1 MAPPSSSRSLS
12 GGMERKSPFRKIPAV
27 LLRPTIA
34 RNAFASFSVF
44 LQERYCFLDSIEQVY
59 VLFVLRTPQLI

>member
-1 MAPPSSSRSLS
+1 
-12 GGMERKSPFRKIPAV
+12 MERKSPFRKIPAV